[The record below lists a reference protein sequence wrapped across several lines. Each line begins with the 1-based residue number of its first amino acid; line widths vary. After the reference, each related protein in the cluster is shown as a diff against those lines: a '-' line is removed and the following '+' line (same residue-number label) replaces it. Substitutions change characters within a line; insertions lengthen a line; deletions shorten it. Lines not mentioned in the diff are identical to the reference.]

1 MANDI
6 VNGKWKQVKGKVR
19 EGWGVFTQDHHH
31 QAIGKRDQFLGQLQE
46 QYGHAKGILGQRLPK
61 VK

>member
-19 EGWGVFTQDHHH
+19 EGWGVFTQDHHNLT
-31 QAIGKRDQFLGQLQE
+31 IGKRDQLLGQLQE
-46 QYGHAKGILGQRLPK
+46 QYGHAKETLSKHLPL